1 MLDTL
6 QFQGHEI
13 LITALGILQCL
24 LLSKVGQTVSK
35 FKVRNIFFLSSVRKS
50 VLPRLEILSRSM
62 TPAEYSLI
70 LILLANSE

>member
-13 LITALGILQCL
+13 LITALGMLQCL
-24 LLSKVGQTVSK
+24 LLSRVGQTVSK

-50 VLPRLEILSRSM
+50 VLPQLEILSRSM
-62 TPAEYSLI
+62 TPVEYSLI

>member
-13 LITALGILQCL
+13 LITALGMLQCL

-35 FKVRNIFFLSSVRKS
+35 FKVRNILSELGKY
-50 VLPRLEILSRSM
+50 L
-62 TPAEYSLI
+62 
-70 LILLANSE
+70 